1 MYRSLLIALCSL
13 LALGGVLSTGLAGQ
27 AGRQEEDLTK
37 RVVRLEAAL
46 KQATATVTEQGR
58 TQREIGEDVPDF
70 VEAMRRVLRQDPDVI
85 LLGEMRDLDTIDVSN
100 QKMYLE
106 SLNKNRFRESV
117 TFEEFEV
124 SEESGPSLVGRM
136 AAAWWC

>member
-58 TQREIGEDVPDF
+58 TQRDLDQRLNVVESWLGKVPAAMVALQSS
-70 VEAMRRVLRQDPDVI
+70 VEASAKAGFAYPAPNARSKELLLDALRK
-85 LLGEMRDLDTIDVSN
+85 LGADLSAVTA
-100 QKMYLE
+100 
-106 SLNKNRFRESV
+106 NK
-117 TFEEFEV
+117 
-124 SEESGPSLVGRM
+124 
-136 AAAWWC
+136 

>member
-58 TQREIGEDVPDF
+58 TQR
-70 VEAMRRVLRQDPDVI
+70 
-85 LLGEMRDLDTIDVSN
+85 DLDQRLRVI
-100 QKMYLE
+100 E
-106 SLNKNRFRESV
+106 SWLDKVPVAMIALQGSVDASAKAGFAYPAPNVRSKELLLDALRKLGADLSAVTANK
-117 TFEEFEV
+117 
-124 SEESGPSLVGRM
+124 
-136 AAAWWC
+136 